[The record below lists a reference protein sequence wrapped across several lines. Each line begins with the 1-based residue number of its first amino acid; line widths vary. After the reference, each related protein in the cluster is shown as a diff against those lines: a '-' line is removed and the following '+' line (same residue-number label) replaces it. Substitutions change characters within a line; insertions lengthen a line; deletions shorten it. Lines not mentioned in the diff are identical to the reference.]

1 MDLFSPML
9 VTKAVVTRSG
19 ATCHKSPV
27 RPSCNQTRNDER
39 SCPDNIHRTS
49 QLLTAGY
56 CLPKHLNGKGE
67 TIRWKARI
75 FPGILIVFGQ
85 QHVAVVVFASSRS
98 APAASICIW
107 MPPLSPLSTPC
118 PGAAVRPC
126 VCVCIVTAAPGD
138 SQPGPGPANGGGF
151 N

>member
-27 RPSCNQTRNDER
+27 RPSCSQTRNDER

-67 TIRWKARI
+67 TSGEFDVKPKFFWHPHCVWSTTLCCSGVCIEQKRPCRLHLHMNA
-75 FPGILIVFGQ
+75 PTVP
-85 QHVAVVVFASSRS
+85 AVHAVSGGGS
-98 APAASICIW
+98 
-107 MPPLSPLSTPC
+107 
-118 PGAAVRPC
+118 GAA
-126 VCVCIVTAAPGD
+126 VCIVTAAPGD

>member
-27 RPSCNQTRNDER
+27 RPSCSQTRNDER

-67 TIRWKARI
+67 TIRCKARI
-75 FPGILIVFGQ
+75 FPGILMVFYNNIVLWC
-85 QHVAVVVFASSRS
+85 
-98 APAASICIW
+98 CIEQK
-107 MPPLSPLSTPC
+107 
-118 PGAAVRPC
+118 RPC
-126 VCVCIVTAAPGD
+126 RLHLHMNAPTVPAVHAVSGGSTAVCRVYCDCGARRLPA
-138 SQPGPGPANGGGF
+138 GPGSS
-151 N
+151 

>member
-27 RPSCNQTRNDER
+27 RPSCSQTRNDER

-67 TIRWKARI
+67 TIRCKARI
-75 FPGILIVFGQ
+75 FPGILMVFYNNIVLWCL
-85 QHVAVVVFASSRS
+85 HRAEAPLPPPS
-98 APAASICIW
+98 AYECPHCPRCPRRVRGRLCGRVYCDCGARRLPA
-107 MPPLSPLSTPC
+107 
-118 PGAAVRPC
+118 
-126 VCVCIVTAAPGD
+126 
-138 SQPGPGPANGGGF
+138 GPGSS
-151 N
+151 

>member
-27 RPSCNQTRNDER
+27 RPSCSQTRNDER

-67 TIRWKARI
+67 TSEEFDVKPE
-75 FPGILIVFGQ
+75 FFL
-85 QHVAVVVFASSRS
+85 ASSLCLDNNMLLWWCLHRAEAPLPPPS
-98 APAASICIW
+98 AYECPHCPRCPRRVRGRRRHGRVYCDCGARRLPA
-107 MPPLSPLSTPC
+107 
-118 PGAAVRPC
+118 
-126 VCVCIVTAAPGD
+126 
-138 SQPGPGPANGGGF
+138 GPGSS
-151 N
+151 